1 MISDERERHPAQSL
15 PGSRPTARV
24 RDGELRGD
32 SAVEQHRVLR
42 AERAHDARDLG
53 NGEPK
58 WNAVRAGNGND
69 VHRLV
74 DDERLAFVAAEYAGR
89 EGPDRLQVGRVRRRD
104 LIEAAVACGR
114 VVARGHRPLAVV
126 ALRAALYQ

>member
-58 WNAVRAGNGND
+58 WNAVRAGDGNVQSGQCD
-69 VHRLV
+69 EQASLTIESDRKSTRLNSSHGYIS
-74 DDERLAFVAAEYAGR
+74 YA
-89 EGPDRLQVGRVRRRD
+89 V
-104 LIEAAVACGR
+104 
-114 VVARGHRPLAVV
+114 
-126 ALRAALYQ
+126 